1 MGRMCT
7 PNKYRNKNIFAA
19 GFLPSVKSQCLYSPQ
34 LPLKAEVSSLSC
46 FEMPLSRAFTDG

>member
-1 MGRMCT
+1 VYT